1 MLGKAGG
8 VGIGGGRRGGVAGGR
23 TIDPLSQADVDQG
36 CIGSVGVVEEKQGE
50 EEEGEEGGALWA
62 GHACEL
68 K

>member
-1 MLGKAGG
+1 VLGRAGR

-23 TIDPLSQADVDQG
+23 TVDPLGQADVDQV
-36 CIGSVGVVEEKQGE
+36 CIGSVCVVEEKGE
-50 EEEGEEGGALWA
+50 EKGEEGGALWA